1 MDIYIDF
8 VDKMILKS
16 QVNF

>member
-8 VDKMILKS
+8 VD
-16 QVNF
+16 